1 MRRPRA
7 ALIAA
12 VAALA
17 SVIVAAVVLTTDSD
31 PGVGE
36 NVLVSRPA
44 GNTGLSIDVNNS
56 PTVARNPTDADN
68 LVTSYRIDRPGYSA
82 AVHWSADGGTTW
94 SPTEL
99 PVPADATRCAA
110 SIRGGQC
117 PFAPD
122 LAFAPDGT
130 LYAVYVNLTGQ
141 GNRPD
146 NLWVATSTD
155 GGRRFAAPVRV
166 AGPLTFQ
173 PRLAVDPRGP
183 VYVTWLQGQE
193 TVLNGF
199 AAPFPYVVAARSDDR
214 GQTFSAPARVSD
226 PARERLGSPSGVVT
240 SDGRLVVLYSDYK
253 ENRRDFSYLEGPPA
267 ERPFALVVT
276 SSADGGKSFLVG
288 AEIESGVVPTRRF
301 LIFLP
306 EAPTMARGPG
316 DELYVT
322 WADGRNGDE
331 DVFLR
336 RSPDGGKSW
345 AEPVRVNDNREGDGT
360 DQLLPKVAVAPHGRV
375 DVLFLDR
382 RDDPQD
388 VRTDAW
394 LASSGDGGRTF
405 DNLRVSTES
414 FDSRVGP
421 TFGPEYGTDFGTKLG
436 LDSSGDAAF
445 AAWTDTR
452 LGTEASGSQDVAFAR
467 VSLPD
472 GPPAPLGWPL
482 VVGLL
487 AVGGIALAVGRRDGR
502 RGRPGSQADDDD
514 DVRSRVKR

>member
-1 MRRPRA
+1 VRRSWP

-12 VAALA
+12 LSGLAAVVVAALVLA
-17 SVIVAAVVLTTDSD
+17 TRSEPAV
-31 PGVGE
+31 GG
-36 NVLVSRPA
+36 NVLVSRPP
-44 GNTGLSIDVNNS
+44 GDTGLSIDVNNS
-56 PTVARNPTDADN
+56 PTVARNPRDRAN
-68 LVTSYRIDRPGYSA
+68 VVVSYRIDRPGYSA
-82 AVHWSADGGTTW
+82 AVVWSGDGGRTW
-94 SPTEL
+94 TRAAL
-99 PVPADATRCAA
+99 PVPDDAPRCAA
-110 SIRGGQC
+110 SIRGEQC

-122 LAFAPDGT
+122 IAFAPDGT

-146 NLWVATSTD
+146 NLWVARSVD
-155 GGRRFAAPVRV
+155 GGRSFEAPVRV

-173 PRLAVDPRGP
+173 PRLAVDPKGP
-183 VYVTWLQGQE
+183 VYVTWLQGHE

-199 AAPFPYVVAARSDDR
+199 AQPFPYVVAVRSDDGGR
-214 GQTFSAPARVSD
+214 SFSSPVRVSD
-226 PARERLGSPSGVVT
+226 PARERLGSPTGVVD
-240 SDGRLVVLYSDYK
+240 SQGRLVVLYEDFK
-253 ENRRDFSYLEGPPA
+253 DNRRDFSYLEGPPA

-276 SSADGGKSFLVG
+276 SSTDGGRSFFKG
-288 AEIESGVVPTRRF
+288 TEIESNVVATRRF

-306 EAPTMARGPG
+306 EAPTLARGPD
-316 DELYVT
+316 DELYVA

-336 RSPDGGKSW
+336 RSGDGGRSW
-345 AEPVRVNDNREGDGT
+345 SEAVRVNDNPEGDGT
-360 DQLLPKVAVAPHGRV
+360 DQLLPKVAVAPDGRV

-382 RDDPQD
+382 RHDPAD
-388 VRTDAW
+388 VQTDAY

-405 DNLRVSTES
+405 DNLRVSSQS

-421 TFGPEYGTDFGTKLG
+421 TFGPDYGTDFGTKLG
-436 LDSSGDAAF
+436 LDSSGGAAM

-472 GPPAPLGWPL
+472 DPPALVSWPV

-487 AVGGIALAVGRRDGR
+487 VVGVIALAGWA
-502 RGRPGSQADDDD
+502 RGAN
-514 DVRSRVKR
+514 RSRPASPADEARSSVRV